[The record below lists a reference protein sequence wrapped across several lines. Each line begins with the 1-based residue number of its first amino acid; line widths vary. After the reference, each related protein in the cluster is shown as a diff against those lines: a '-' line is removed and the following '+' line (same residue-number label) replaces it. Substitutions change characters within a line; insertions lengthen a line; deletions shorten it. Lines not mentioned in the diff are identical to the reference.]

1 MESVIKKLGKVSIT
15 VEKDYHSSI
24 KEYNKLTI
32 IEEEGTFKTYISR
45 KPVPVG
51 IALTNREYWIPF
63 SGVLESITFDYLKFK
78 KDYASG
84 KAIEDNAIITRHIL
98 NRNIE
103 RIKIA
108 LKAIS
113 EEELDDNAVIE
124 RTIKDRNITSN
135 KIAQENIITE
145 HFAKKSVITSILAD
159 YAITAIKLAD
169 NSITTRTIVNESV
182 TQEKLANNSV
192 NESKIV
198 DKSITNSK
206 IADDTIEIEK
216 LSSTLKETIKNPSS
230 YTKVSG
236 VLNIKDANA
245 ITEAQNA
252 LKEAGQYSTYIITDS
267 NGNYP
272 SITEKF
278 VYLDDMEQLRD
289 LLYKGNDKALSTL
302 LDNKEAYYNI
312 NGNWF
317 SKNITDYITVPSFN
331 LQSVKVG
338 DLVTII
344 RQEFTSDEFY
354 SKYINFD
361 NITIDDTAFQLYKV
375 SRGYGS
381 NTDGEFIKFLI
392 RNGEIYSSPSNPQTT
407 ESETYPLAID
417 EKVVFYT
424 AQITPN
430 TATVYCGEFWT
441 GNIEAPGIYCYITL
455 GRPEGITDNFIGF
468 VSPDGTKMLLSMK
481 NPYNS
486 YVLENGK
493 WKKIEVS
500 GGVGKNT
507 GGTGEIFNDYSGN
520 IAHSDHAHAEG
531 QGCKAKSYNAHAEG
545 FQTTAGHN
553 AHSENYMTTASGQ
566 NSHAEGDRT
575 VASGLASHAEG
586 SSYSDDEGTITLI
599 ASGDYSHAEGLGNT
613 ASGIGSHAEGL
624 TNTVSGN
631 CSHVEGASNEAKGVC
646 SHAEGDSNVAS
657 GDSSH
662 AEGSGTIA
670 SGNSSHAEG
679 YQTVSSN
686 KYSHTEGY
694 YTKASGENSH
704 AEGHN
709 TEAGGNNSHAEG
721 DATKAIGHFSHAEG
735 TMTIANDYSSHA
747 EGNQTKASGKDSH
760 AEGLS
765 TIASGNGSHAEGNN
779 TKATKNY
786 SHTEGAYTEA
796 VDDACHS
803 EGMYT
808 CTQSIYPAIHIVGI
822 GTSDTDRKNAHV
834 ILKSGAHYIYGIGG
848 YIGNNIGSSHS
859 LQEVIPHIINFDIS
873 AASIDFNSKNDDG
886 SVTVTPEQITAIFG
900 MPFENII
907 SNILNG
913 FVTGFRKGIMFF
925 YIVYCCE
932 QEGFRIKY
940 EDKVGDT
947 VTDISLLKKETEFRL
962 YYEEY

>member
-1 MESVIKKLGKVSIT
+1 MESNTKKLGKVSIT
-15 VEKDYHSSI
+15 VEK
-24 KEYNKLTI
+24 EYNKLVIVENQKTN
-32 IEEEGTFKTYISR
+32 TTYISR

-51 IALTNREYWIPF
+51 VDITDREYWTPIWG
-63 SGVLESITFDYLKFK
+63 SSSSKIAGALNLK
-78 KDYASG
+78 DV
-84 KAIEDNAIITRHIL
+84 NAII
-98 NRNIE
+98 
-103 RIKIA
+103 
-108 LKAIS
+108 
-113 EEELDDNAVIE
+113 
-124 RTIKDRNITSN
+124 
-135 KIAQENIITE
+135 
-145 HFAKKSVITSILAD
+145 
-159 YAITAIKLAD
+159 
-169 NSITTRTIVNESV
+169 
-182 TQEKLANNSV
+182 
-192 NESKIV
+192 
-198 DKSITNSK
+198 
-206 IADDTIEIEK
+206 
-216 LSSTLKETIKNPSS
+216 
-230 YTKVSG
+230 
-236 VLNIKDANA
+236 
-245 ITEAQNA
+245 EAQNS

-272 SITEKF
+272 STTEKF
-278 VYLDDMEQLRD
+278 VYLDNMEQLRD

-317 SKNITDYITVPSFN
+317 SKNITDYVTIPSFN

-338 DLVTII
+338 DLITII
-344 RQEFTSDEFY
+344 RQEFSSDEFY

-361 NITIDDTAFQLYKV
+361 SITIDDTAFQLYKV

-520 IAHSDHAHAEG
+520 VAHSDHAHAEG
-531 QGCKAKSYNAHAEG
+531 QGCKAESYNAHAEG

-575 VASGLASHAEG
+575 VASGFASHAEG
-586 SSYSDDEGTITLI
+586 SLYVDDEVTIPLI
-599 ASGDYSHAEGLGNT
+599 ASGYYSHAEGLGNT
-613 ASGIGSHAEGL
+613 ASGVGSHCEG
-624 TNTVSGN
+624 G
-631 CSHVEGASNEAKGVC
+631 
-646 SHAEGDSNVAS
+646 SNVAS

-662 AEGSGTIA
+662 AEGSGNIA
-670 SGNSSHAEG
+670 RGNSSHAEG
-679 YQTVSSN
+679 YQTVANTNNSHAEGYITKANGINSHAEGETSKAEKRCSHAEGLNTTANGDYSHAEGSNTIAGGPSSHAEGLKN
-686 KYSHTEGY
+686 KTIGEASHAEGNITTANGKYSHAEGNITTANGKYSHAEGAGTWANGNSSHSEGETTVAEGNNSHVEGY
-694 YTKASGENSH
+694 YTKA
-704 AEGHN
+704 
-709 TEAGGNNSHAEG
+709 
-721 DATKAIGHFSHAEG
+721 
-735 TMTIANDYSSHA
+735 
-747 EGNQTKASGKDSH
+747 
-760 AEGLS
+760 
-765 TIASGNGSHAEGNN
+765 
-779 TKATKNY
+779 
-786 SHTEGAYTEA
+786 
-796 VDDACHS
+796 VDNACHS
-803 EGMYT
+803 EGMYNYT
-808 CTQSIYPAIHIVGI
+808 DSTHPAIHIVGI
-822 GTSDTDRKNAHV
+822 GTSDTDRKNAHI

-848 YIGNNIGSSHS
+848 YVGDNIESSHS
-859 LQEVIPHIINFDIS
+859 LQEVIPHIINFDTT
-873 AASIDFNSKNDDG
+873 AASIDWTSKNDDG

-913 FVTGFRKGIMFF
+913 FITGFREGIMFF
-925 YIVYCCE
+925 YIMYCCE

-940 EDKVGDT
+940 EDKVGNT
-947 VTDISLLKKETEFRL
+947 MTDISLLKKETEFRL
-962 YYEEY
+962 YLEEY

>member
-1 MESVIKKLGKVSIT
+1 MESVIKKLGKTSVT
-15 VEKDYHSSI
+15 VEKDYHNSK

-32 IEEEGTFKTYISR
+32 VEEEGAFKTYISR

-198 DKSITNSK
+198 DKTITNSK

-230 YTKVSG
+230 FTKVSG

-252 LKEAGQYSTYIITDS
+252 LKEVGQYSTYIITDS

-272 SITEKF
+272 STTEKF
-278 VYLDDMEQLRD
+278 VYLDNMEQLRD

-317 SKNITDYITVPSFN
+317 SKNITDYITIPSFN

-338 DLVTII
+338 DLITII
-344 RQEFTSDEFY
+344 RQEFSSDEFY

-361 NITIDDTAFQLYKV
+361 NITIEDTAFQLYKV

-407 ESETYPLAID
+407 ESETYPLSIE

-455 GRPEGITDNFIGF
+455 GRPEGSTDNFIGF

-531 QGCKAKSYNAHAEG
+531 QGCKAESYNAHAEG

-553 AHSENYMTTASGQ
+553 AHSENYMTIASGQ
-566 NSHAEGDRT
+566 NSHAEGNCT
-575 VASGLASHAEG
+575 VASGLNSHAEGLETKAIGNYSHAEGNITTANGIASHSEGTQTTANGENSHTEGDRTKANRINSHAEGKITTADGENSHAEGEQTQAIGTTSHAEGYNTRAAGNHSHAEG
-586 SSYSDDEGTITLI
+586 SENI
-599 ASGDYSHAEGLGNT
+599 AI
-613 ASGIGSHAEGL
+613 GIF
-624 TNTVSGN
+624 
-631 CSHVEGASNEAKGVC
+631 
-646 SHAEGDSNVAS
+646 
-657 GDSSH
+657 SH
-662 AEGSGTIA
+662 AEGSITTA
-670 SGNSSHAEG
+670 NGNSSHAEG
-679 YQTVSSN
+679 
-686 KYSHTEGY
+686 
-694 YTKASGENSH
+694 
-704 AEGHN
+704 
-709 TEAGGNNSHAEG
+709 
-721 DATKAIGHFSHAEG
+721 IGTF
-735 TMTIANDYSSHA
+735 ANGRSSHA
-747 EGNQTKASGKDSH
+747 EGETTMANGDQSH
-760 AEGLS
+760 AEGYF
-765 TIASGNGSHAEGNN
+765 
-779 TKATKNY
+779 TK
-786 SHTEGAYTEA
+786 SIE
-796 VDDACHS
+796 VACHS
-803 EGMYT
+803 EGMYNYT
-808 CTQSIYPAIHIVGI
+808 DSTYPTIHIVGI
-822 GTSDTDRKNAHV
+822 GTGNTDRKNAHV

-848 YIGNNIGSSHS
+848 YVGNSIESSHS
-859 LQEVIPHIINFDIS
+859 LQEVIPHIIKFNIS
-873 AASIDFNSKNDDG
+873 AASIDWTSKNDDG
-886 SVTVTPEQITAIFG
+886 SVTITPEQITAIFG

-913 FVTGFRKGIMFF
+913 FVTGFRENGMFF
-925 YIVYCCE
+925 YIMYCYE
-932 QEGFRIKY
+932 LEGFRIKY

-947 VTDISLLKKETEFRL
+947 ITDISLLKKETEFRL
-962 YYEEY
+962 YHEEH